1 MDRYNFQSQ
10 LEHLQSK
17 YIGTGHSDTTKFEW
31 LVNQHR
37 YVSHSYS
44 YFLIFSSYSLISPS
58 YYLLI
63 FRYLLMKSRLFTRL
77 FFRDSFASYIGHYG
91 LMDYFGLVENE
102 SKARVTFNLL
112 EKMLQPCGPPPEK
125 PEWM

>member
-37 YVSHSYS
+37 SVHHLW
-44 YFLIFSSYSLISPS
+44 FMAIIAN
-58 YYLLI
+58 I
-63 FRYLLMKSRLFTRL
+63 
-77 FFRDSFASYIGHYG
+77 III
-91 LMDYFGLVENE
+91 E
-102 SKARVTFNLL
+102 KAQLTTF
-112 EKMLQPCGPPPEK
+112 
-125 PEWM
+125 